1 MRGSMCDRN
10 VRGVAAGGSPL
21 FSGSRA
27 GLSSL
32 QGVSSNRTG
41 HGNILHM
48 KVYTRL
54 AEAAAAILLLL
65 APAMWNRFPF
75 LQYDSG
81 GYLAR
86 WFEGYLVP
94 SRSTVY
100 GLFAV
105 AGWPL
110 HFWPE
115 LFLQAAAAVWVIW
128 LMLRVYGFADR
139 PLALLGTVAALA
151 AVTSLPWLVGILL
164 TDIFAGT
171 AVLAL
176 HLLLYASS
184 SLSRRETAGLVLLV
198 GFSAA
203 THSATLAVLMAI
215 AAAAGLARLYW
226 QDLFPLA
233 ALGRSIGA
241 LALGV
246 VMLLGTNFALSGQVA
261 WTPGGYGIV
270 FARMLQDGIVVRY
283 LDEHCPQ
290 AQFKLCP
297 YRHRL
302 PRTAD
307 EFLWNDGPFNELG
320 RFGGLGEEMRSIVL
334 GSLAE
339 YPGLQIETATVAAAK
354 QLVKVENGE
363 GVLTSIWHTYGII
376 DHYMPSIAPAMRA
389 ARQQHGE
396 LSFHALNEV
405 QVPVALMSLVLLP
418 FILIMGRGD
427 YTDLRRLAATV
438 TMAVLANAVVC
449 GVLSNPHDRYGAR
462 IAWIA
467 SFAVGLVMMRYAVLQ
482 PWKAAAVEA

>member
-1 MRGSMCDRN
+1 
-10 VRGVAAGGSPL
+10 
-21 FSGSRA
+21 
-27 GLSSL
+27 
-32 QGVSSNRTG
+32 
-41 HGNILHM
+41 M
-48 KVYTRL
+48 KAYTRL
-54 AEAAAAILLLL
+54 AEAVAAILLLL
-65 APAMWNRFPF
+65 APAMWNGFPF

-115 LFLQAAAAVWVIW
+115 VFVQAAVAVWVIW
-128 LMLRVYGFADR
+128 LMLRVYGLADR

-151 AVTSLPWLVGILL
+151 AITSLPWLASILL

-171 AVLAL
+171 SVLAL
-176 HLLLYASS
+176 HLLLYASGN
-184 SLSRRETAGLVLLV
+184 LSRRETAGLVLLV
-198 GFSAA
+198 SFSAA

-215 AAAAGLARLYW
+215 VAVAGLARLYRR
-226 QDLFPLA
+226 DLLPIV
-233 ALGRSIGA
+233 ALRRGA
-241 LALGV
+241 RALVLGA
-246 VMLLGTNFALSGQVA
+246 VMLVGTNFALSGQVA

-270 FARMLQDGIVVRY
+270 FARMLEDGIVARY
-283 LDEHCPQ
+283 LEAHCPQ
-290 AQFKLCP
+290 ARFKLCP

-307 EFLWNDGPFNELG
+307 EFLWNDGPFTELG
-320 RFGGLGEEMRSIVL
+320 RFTGLGEEMRSIVL

-339 YPGLQIETATVAAAK
+339 YPVQQIETAAVAAAR
-354 QLVKVENGE
+354 QIVKVENGE
-363 GVLTSIWHTYGII
+363 GVLTTIWHTYGII
-376 DHYMPSIAPAMRA
+376 EHYMPSIVPAMRA

-396 LSFHALNEV
+396 VSFRALNEIE
-405 QVPVALMSLVLLP
+405 VPVALISILLLP
-418 FILIMGRGD
+418 FIVMTGREE
-427 YTDLRRLAATV
+427 YADLRRLAATV
-438 TMAVLANAVVC
+438 SVAVLANAVVC

-467 SFAVGLVMMRYAVLQ
+467 SFSVGLVLMRYAVLQ
-482 PWKAAAVEA
+482 PSRATAVEA

>member
-1 MRGSMCDRN
+1 
-10 VRGVAAGGSPL
+10 
-21 FSGSRA
+21 
-27 GLSSL
+27 
-32 QGVSSNRTG
+32 
-41 HGNILHM
+41 M

-54 AEAAAAILLLL
+54 AEAVAAILLLL
-65 APAMWNRFPF
+65 APAMWNGFPF

-115 LFLQAAAAVWVIW
+115 VFLQAAVAVWVIW
-128 LMLRVYGFADR
+128 LMLRVYGLADR

-151 AVTSLPWLVGILL
+151 AITSLPWLASILL

-171 AVLAL
+171 SVLAL
-176 HLLLYASS
+176 HLLLYASG

-198 GFSAA
+198 SFSAA

-215 AAAAGLARLYW
+215 VAVAGLARLYW
-226 QDLFPLA
+226 RDLFPLA
-233 ALGRSIGA
+233 ALGRGAGA
-241 LALGV
+241 LVLGA
-246 VMLLGTNFALSGQVA
+246 VMLLGANFALSGQVA

-270 FARMLQDGIVVRY
+270 FARMLEDGIVARY
-283 LDEHCPQ
+283 LEAHCPQ

-307 EFLWNDGPFNELG
+307 EFLWNDGPFTELG
-320 RFGGLGEEMRSIVL
+320 RFTGLGEEMRSIVL

-339 YPGLQIETATVAAAK
+339 YPGQQIETAAVAAAK
-354 QLVKVENGE
+354 QLVKVQNGE
-363 GVLTSIWHTYGII
+363 GVLTTIWHTYGII
-376 DHYMPSIAPAMRA
+376 EHYMPSIVPAMRA

-396 LSFHALNEV
+396 VSFRALNEV
-405 QVPVALMSLVLLP
+405 QVPVALISIMLLP
-418 FILIMGRGD
+418 FIVMMGREE
-427 YTDLRRLAATV
+427 YADLRRLAATV
-438 TMAVLANAVVC
+438 SVAVLANSVVC

-467 SFAVGLVMMRYAVLQ
+467 SFAVGLVLMRYAVLQ
-482 PWKAAAVEA
+482 PSKAAAVEA

>member
-1 MRGSMCDRN
+1 
-10 VRGVAAGGSPL
+10 
-21 FSGSRA
+21 
-27 GLSSL
+27 
-32 QGVSSNRTG
+32 
-41 HGNILHM
+41 M
-48 KVYTRL
+48 KVYGRL
-54 AEAAAAILLLL
+54 AEAGAAILLLL
-65 APAMWNRFPF
+65 APAMWNGFPF

-115 LFLQAAAAVWVIW
+115 MLLQAAAAVWVIW
-128 LMLRVYGFADR
+128 LTLRVYGFADR

-151 AVTSLPWLVGILL
+151 AATSLPWLAGILL

-176 HLLLYASS
+176 NLLLNASS

-215 AAAAGLARLYW
+215 VAAAGLARLCW
-226 QDLFPLA
+226 RDLFPLA
-233 ALGRSIGA
+233 ALGRSVGG
-241 LALGV
+241 LVLGV
-246 VMLLGTNFALSGQVA
+246 VMLLGTNFALSGQLA

-270 FARMLQDGIVVRY
+270 FARMLQDGIVPRY
-283 LDEHCPQ
+283 LEEHCPQ

-307 EFLWNDGPFNELG
+307 AFLWNGGPFNELG
-320 RFGGLGEEMRSIVL
+320 RFAGLGEEMRTIVL

-339 YPGLQIETATVAAAK
+339 YPGQQIEAAAVDTAK
-354 QLVKVENGE
+354 QLVKVESGE
-363 GVLTSIWHTYGII
+363 GVLTTIWHTYGII
-376 DHYMPSIAPAMRA
+376 EHYMSAIVPAMRA

-396 LSFHALNEV
+396 VSFRALNEL
-405 QVPVALMSLVLLP
+405 QVPVALMSMVLLP
-418 FILIMGRGD
+418 FILIAGRGD
-427 YTDLRRLAATV
+427 YADLRRLAATV
-438 TMAVLANAVVC
+438 TLALLANAVVC

-462 IAWIA
+462 LAWIA
-467 SFAVGLVMMRYAVLQ
+467 SFAVGLALMRYAVLQ
-482 PWKAAAVEA
+482 PWKASTVEA

>member
-1 MRGSMCDRN
+1 
-10 VRGVAAGGSPL
+10 
-21 FSGSRA
+21 
-27 GLSSL
+27 
-32 QGVSSNRTG
+32 
-41 HGNILHM
+41 M

-54 AEAAAAILLLL
+54 AEAVAAILLLL

-151 AVTSLPWLVGILL
+151 ATTSLPWLAGILL

-176 HLLLYASS
+176 HLLLYASG
-184 SLSRRETAGLVLLV
+184 SLSRRETAGLILLV
-198 GFSAA
+198 SFSAA

-215 AAAAGLARLYW
+215 VAAAGLARLCW
-226 QDLFPLA
+226 HDLFPAA
-233 ALGRSIGA
+233 ALGRGVGA
-241 LALGV
+241 LALGA
-246 VMLLGTNFALSGQVA
+246 VMLLGANFALSGQVA

-270 FARMLQDGIVVRY
+270 FARMLEDGIVGRY
-283 LDEHCPQ
+283 LEEHCPQ
-290 AQFKLCP
+290 TQFKLCP

-307 EFLWNDGPFNELG
+307 EFLWNDGPFTELG
-320 RFGGLGEEMRSIVL
+320 RFTGLGDEMRAIVL

-339 YPGLQIETATVAAAK
+339 YPALQIETAAAAAAK

-363 GVLTSIWHTYGII
+363 GVLTTIWHTYGII
-376 DHYMPSIAPAMRA
+376 AHYMPSIVPAMRA

-396 LSFHALNEV
+396 VSFRALNEV
-405 QVPVALMSLVLLP
+405 EVPVALISIMLLP

-438 TMAVLANAVVC
+438 TVAVLANAVVC

-467 SFAVGLVMMRYAVLQ
+467 SFAVGLVLMRYAVLQ
-482 PWKAAAVEA
+482 PWKAATAEA